1 MRWTTQAAACLV
13 AIAIAG
19 CGPRDRTRD
28 SGAAPGEAGTE
39 TGRMTDTAGTAGL
52 PSDTAQPG
60 MSSDTAQPGMSSDT
74 ARTGERMRSDSGEQ
88 NQTESGVTDSSGK
101 STLGK
106 NTQKTRPDQSQ
117 PVTSKGDTV
126 NPGVDS
132 VR

>member
-13 AIAIAG
+13 AIALAG

-28 SGAAPGEAGTE
+28 SGAE
-39 TGRMTDTAGTAGL
+39 TGAMTDTTGTAGL
-52 PSDTAQPG
+52 PSDTAQQRMP
-60 MSSDTAQPGMSSDT
+60 SDTAAQGMPSDT
-74 ARTGERMRSDSGEQ
+74 ARTGDRTRTDTGQQ
-88 NQTESGVTDSSGK
+88 NQSQSGVTDTSGK

-106 NTQKTRPDQSQ
+106 DAQKTRPDQGQ

-132 VR
+132 AR

>member
-28 SGAAPGEAGTE
+28 SGAAPGNAGTE

-52 PSDTAQPG
+52 PSDTAQ
-60 MSSDTAQPGMSSDT
+60 AGMSSDT

-101 STLGK
+101 STLGE